1 MRTLAAPPTLPAVP
15 EPPAPPAW
23 RDRLRERWPEL
34 VITLGALVVY
44 AWGLSKNGYGNPYY
58 AAAVRSMTHSWK
70 NFIYGAVDP
79 GGWITTDKPPLALW
93 LGSLSARV
101 LGYSSWSLLMPSV
114 LCGVASIWLLMSA
127 VRRAWGAWA
136 GRIAGIV
143 LALTPV
149 FIAVSRVNNP
159 DATLV
164 LCMVAAVYATQR
176 AISDERPAWM
186 IVAGLCCGL
195 AFLAKLLVVGL
206 VMPGAFAAYL
216 VAGSGGWWRR
226 LRDLTFAGLAFVA
239 VGASWVVLVDLTPA
253 SSRPYIGMTT
263 NNTAQNLVFGA
274 HGFGVLTGNESFG
287 VPGVGKGFGGSALTG
302 MLAHLPGL
310 GGQPG
315 IARMFNAGIGDQLM
329 WLAVPAILALVGG
342 VVLALRRRLTRPEA
356 GSLVLWGGYGLVGY
370 LVLSYTHGVFHDYYV
385 SAFAPAIAA
394 LVGIGVAMA
403 RRAGRLGVVWVL
415 VALVGTAIV
424 EVVFLRRVDAHAALR
439 VAVPVGLAVVAAFL
453 LLAVFLL
460 PTRFVRVGFRVA
472 LTAGLAV
479 ALVAPAV
486 WTLSAVRHSEDAAYA
501 SAGPPLKGTARGTS
515 STGGQASA
523 IPGGIGPGG
532 GLASAEL
539 DWLRLQRKQERWLVA
554 VRSDL
559 TAEDPIIA
567 GDSVLPMGGFYGTDP
582 AMTRD
587 KLATL
592 VADKELRFVDTGG
605 FTLGDTNQI
614 GQLVAQACTHV
625 DPAAWNGTAPGTLYD
640 CAGRHDA
647 IRSVKLSAATPPG
660 SGTASAGGIKL
671 GPAAAV
677 QRLVTCLKNHGW
689 NPTPNPDLASPTV
702 RKALSACASL
712 IPAAAPGSRTTP

>member
-1 MRTLAAPPTLPAVP
+1 MTTLAAPPTRPPVP
-15 EPPAPPAW
+15 DPPAPTTG
-23 RDRLRERWPEL
+23 RDRLRARWPEL
-34 VITLGALVVY
+34 VITVGALVVY
-44 AWGLSKNGYGNPYY
+44 TWGLSKNGYGNPYY

-70 NFIYGAVDP
+70 NFAFGAVDP

-93 LGSLSARV
+93 LGSLSARIF
-101 LGYSSWSLLMPSV
+101 GYSSWSLLMPSV

-127 VRRAWGAWA
+127 VRRAWGEWA
-136 GRIAGIV
+136 GRVAGIV
-143 LALTPV
+143 LAVTPV

-164 LCMVAAVYATQR
+164 LCMVAAAYATQR

-195 AFLAKLLVVGL
+195 GFLAKLLVVGL
-206 VMPGAFAAYL
+206 VMPSAFVAYF
-216 VAGSGGWWRR
+216 VAGPGGWWRR
-226 LRDLTFAGLAFVA
+226 LRDLTLAGLAFVA
-239 VGASWVVLVDLTPA
+239 VGAAWVALVDLTPA

-263 NNTAQNLVFGA
+263 NNTAENLVFGA

-287 VPGVGKGFGGSALTG
+287 VPGLGKGFGGAALTAT
-302 MLAHLPGL
+302 LAHLPGL
-310 GGQPG
+310 GGEPG

-329 WLAVPAILALVGG
+329 WLAVPAMLAIVGG
-342 VVLALRRRLTRPEA
+342 VILAVRRRLTSPEA

-403 RRAGRLGVVWVL
+403 RRADRLGVVWVL

-453 LLAVFLL
+453 LLAMFLL
-460 PTRFVRVGFRVA
+460 PTRFVRVGFGVA
-472 LTAGLAV
+472 LAA

-486 WTLSAVRHSEDAAYA
+486 WTLSAVRHTENAAYA

-515 STGGQASA
+515 SSGSQASP

-532 GLASAEL
+532 GLESAEL
-539 DWLRLQRKQERWLVA
+539 DWLRRQHKQERWLVA
-554 VRSDL
+554 VPSDL
-559 TAEDPIIA
+559 TAAAPIIA
-567 GDSVLPMGGFYGTDP
+567 GDSILPMGGFYGTDP
-582 AMTRD
+582 AMTRE

-592 VADKELRFVDTGG
+592 VANNELRFVDTGG

-614 GQLVAQACTHV
+614 GPLVAQACTHV
-625 DPAAWNGTAPGTLYD
+625 DAAAWHGTAPSTLYD

-647 IRSVKLSAATPPG
+647 LRTVKLPAAGPSG
-660 SGTASAGGIKL
+660 VGTAPAGGFKL

-677 QRLVTCLKNHGW
+677 ARLVTCLKSHGW
-689 NPTPNPDLASPTV
+689 NPTPTPDLTSPTV

-712 IPAAAPGSRTTP
+712 IPAAVPGIRTTP